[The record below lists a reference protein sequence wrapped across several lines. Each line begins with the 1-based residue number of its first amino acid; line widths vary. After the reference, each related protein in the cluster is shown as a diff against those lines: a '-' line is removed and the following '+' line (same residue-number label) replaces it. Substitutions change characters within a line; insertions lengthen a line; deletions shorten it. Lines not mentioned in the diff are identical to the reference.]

1 MKIVYDPAKRD
12 KTLGERG
19 LDFEDAPEV
28 FSGPTVTAPDLRRD
42 YGEERFITFGVLH
55 GREVVLV
62 WTVRGDS
69 RRIISMRYA
78 NEREIARFRSTMDR

>member
-1 MKIVYDPAKRD
+1 MKITYDPVKRA
-12 KTLGERG
+12 KTLEERG

-55 GREVVLV
+55 SREVVLV
-62 WTVRGDS
+62 WTTRGDS
-69 RRIISMRYA
+69 RRIISMRNA
-78 NEREIARFRSTMDR
+78 NEREIARFQSGMD